1 MKCFRIRKLM
11 ANSWF
16 VPLAYTAITLIVGM
30 IVPRLEHHFLPNLV
44 STMSAPS
51 AMSVCSAIASGMI
64 ALTGI
69 VFSLTFVMVQFSA
82 TAYSPRLVLWVA
94 RDAVMSHALGVFIST
109 FLYALMMLAWVD
121 RGAMGKVPFISSWM
135 VVGLL
140 LASMGMFIALIE
152 RITLLQINRML
163 IFTGNQG

>member
-1 MKCFRIRKLM
+1 MKCLRIRKLM

-69 VFSLTFVMVQFSA
+69 VFSLTFVMVQISA

-94 RDAVMSHALGVFIST
+94 RDRVMSHSMGVFTAT
-109 FLYALMMLAWVD
+109 FLYAIAALAWVD
-121 RGAMGKVPFISSWM
+121 REGSGRVPLSGTVF
-135 VVGLL
+135 V
-140 LASMGMFIALIE
+140 
-152 RITLLQINRML
+152 ITLLI
-163 IFTGNQG
+163 